1 MIKGEKHDEGK
12 PRFDLIDPEFEL
24 LLARVLTK
32 GAETYGDNTW
42 QDLEDA
48 EHRYLAACRRHIN
61 KFSRGEILDRDSG
74 LPHVVHAAC
83 NLMFLNWKENN
94 NEVTDIRR
102 HTDRDTKG
110 DDEARGASTNG
121 NGPNYEH
128 KYRVLEGV
136 ISPIL
141 EVLGSSETHKS
152 ARARVVQLLDLRGF
166 SQFTSPTD
174 SSSDE

>member
-1 MIKGEKHDEGK
+1 MTKGSKHDEGK

-32 GAETYGDNTW
+32 GAETYGDNNW

-94 NEVTDIRR
+94 NEVTDVRR
-102 HTDRDTKG
+102 HADQDTKS

-136 ISPIL
+136 ISHIL

-152 ARARVVQLLDLRGF
+152 ARACVVQLLDLRGF